1 MGISRKSRTS
11 RTFCAV
17 MRAASN
23 VYGIGSRSC
32 VYRPSTLPQQRWSE
46 SHGVLVRFTSC
57 FNLRRCSRLG
67 LCRSEIHG
75 DSVLHDFVLIE
86 DLIQNVQ
93 RPAAV
98 NHEILGDNFKP
109 VHDGFTRENMLIVR
123 SAQANSNPV
132 ISKRVKATFR
142 HVLFRS
148 PEE

>member
-1 MGISRKSRTS
+1 
-11 RTFCAV
+11 
-17 MRAASN
+17 MRVSSVNAAPAEM
-23 VYGIGSRSC
+23 VGEPRSIC
-32 VYRPSTLPQQRWSE
+32 SLPQLLQPAE
-46 SHGVLVRFTSC
+46 VFAIGL
-57 FNLRRCSRLG
+57 